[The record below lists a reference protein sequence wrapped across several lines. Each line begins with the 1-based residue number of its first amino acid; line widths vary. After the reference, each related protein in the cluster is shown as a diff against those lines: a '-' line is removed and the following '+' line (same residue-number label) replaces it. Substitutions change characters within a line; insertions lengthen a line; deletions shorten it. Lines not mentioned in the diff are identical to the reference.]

1 MTDKKIK
8 TPGIVIEDKYAQLIR
23 KRLKKEIIS
32 TENLLNY
39 VGKEIY
45 LCGHNAYGS
54 ITLNEPLKLDC
65 SLLASHNKR
74 HLISEDDILKL
85 WPDSNIFYAYSF
97 RINKIFKNPIKYNNT
112 NKVFG
117 IIEDIK
123 FINKD
128 NEEEKVIM
136 KKEEISIVAV
146 NYYNDYEDTLDY
158 LKKLEFSEK
167 YKSVVESF
175 LALYETYLNKLL
187 SKVYDGD
194 GMVLKPE
201 PEPDVTER
209 FIRIRIRNPK
219 TIVEGTFR
227 TIVIS
232 ESEGIKAV
240 IGRLKKNPTGPTKI
254 QSVLFEKDKWT
265 VERAAQWVK
274 DHKDS
279 LKNMDYVKCGN
290 CGKYFDYLSEKEAG
304 MGYVKC
310 PNCKSSV
317 DQEGKAYSLT
327 HQDKYIDSGY
337 IPEEKDTGKQEPKWV
352 WCKTCEQSF
361 DYFKQLLDDKS
372 IVLCP
377 HCGAL
382 VIFEEK

>member
-1 MTDKKIK
+1 MTEKIK
-8 TPGIVIEDKYAQLIR
+8 NPGIVIEDKYAQLIR

-201 PEPDVTER
+201 PDVTER

>member
-1 MTDKKIK
+1 MTEKIK
-8 TPGIVIEDKYAQLIR
+8 NPGIVIEDKYAQLIR
-23 KRLKKEIIS
+23 KRLIKEIIS
-32 TENLLNY
+32 TENFLNY
-39 VGKEIY
+39 VGKELY
-45 LCGHNAYGS
+45 LCGNQVYGS
-54 ITLNEPLKLDC
+54 IILNGPLKLDC

-85 WPDSNIFYAYSF
+85 WPDSNVFYAYSF
-97 RINKIFKNPIKYNNT
+97 RINKMFKNPIKYDNT
-112 NKVFG
+112 NLNFG

-123 FINKD
+123 FLDKKDEKIN
-128 NEEEKVIM
+128 M

-146 NYYNDYEDTLDY
+146 NYYKDYEDKLDY

-175 LALYETYLNKLL
+175 LSLYETYLNKLL
-187 SKVYDGD
+187 GKVYDGD

-201 PEPDVTER
+201 PDITDNY
-209 FIRIRIRNPK
+209 IRIRIRNPK
-219 TIVEGTFR
+219 TIVEGSFR
-227 TIVIS
+227 TITIS
-232 ESEGIKAV
+232 ETEGIKAI
-240 IGRLKKNPTGPTKI
+240 IGKLRRDPNGSTHI

-265 VERAAQWVK
+265 VERAQAWVNS
-274 DHKDS
+274 HKED
-279 LKNMDYVKCGN
+279 LKNLLADDFK
-290 CGKYFDYLSEKEAG
+290 EKKEE
-304 MGYVKC
+304 KTE
-310 PNCKSSV
+310 KS
-317 DQEGKAYSLT
+317 
-327 HQDKYIDSGY
+327 QDKYIDSGY

>member
-1 MTDKKIK
+1 MTEKIK
-8 TPGIVIEDKYAQLIR
+8 NPGIVIEDKYAQLIR

-54 ITLNEPLKLDC
+54 ITLNEPLKLDLT
-65 SLLASHNKR
+65 LLDSHNKR
-74 HLISEDDILKL
+74 HLISKEDILKL
-85 WPDSNIFYAYSF
+85 WPDSNTFYAYSF
-97 RINKIFKNPIKYNNT
+97 RINKIFKNQIKYNNT

-128 NEEEKVIM
+128 NKEEKVIM

-175 LALYETYLNKLL
+175 LSLYETYLNKLL

-201 PEPDVTER
+201 AETPGDYVR
-209 FIRIRIRNPK
+209 VRIRDPRTMIDDS
-219 TIVEGTFR
+219 FR
-227 TIVIS
+227 TIVLS
-232 ESEGIKAV
+232 EIEGIKAV
-240 IGRLKKNPTGPTKI
+240 VAKLKKDANGPTHI
-254 QSVLFEKDKWT
+254 QSVLFDKEKWT
-265 VERAAQWVK
+265 TARAIAWV
-274 DHKDS
+274 DS
-279 LKNMDYVKCGN
+279 HR
-290 CGKYFDYLSEKEAG
+290 KE
-304 MGYVKC
+304 
-310 PNCKSSV
+310 
-317 DQEGKAYSLT
+317 
-327 HQDKYIDSGY
+327 
-337 IPEEKDTGKQEPKWV
+337 
-352 WCKTCEQSF
+352 
-361 DYFKQLLDDKS
+361 LL
-372 IVLCP
+372 
-377 HCGAL
+377 
-382 VIFEEK
+382 

>member
-201 PEPDVTER
+201 PDVTER

-382 VIFEEK
+382 VIFEEKE

>member
-1 MTDKKIK
+1 
-8 TPGIVIEDKYAQLIR
+8 
-23 KRLKKEIIS
+23 
-32 TENLLNY
+32 
-39 VGKEIY
+39 
-45 LCGHNAYGS
+45 
-54 ITLNEPLKLDC
+54 
-65 SLLASHNKR
+65 LASHNKR

-97 RINKIFKNPIKYNNT
+97 RINKIFKNPIKYDNT

-123 FINKD
+123 FIDKK
-128 NEEEKVIM
+128 EENNVAI

>member
-1 MTDKKIK
+1 MTNKKIK
-8 TPGIVIEDKYAQLIR
+8 IPGIVIEDKYAQLIR

-39 VGKEIY
+39 VGKELY
-45 LCGHNAYGS
+45 LCGHNVYGS
-54 ITLNEPLKLDC
+54 ITLNEPLKLDY
-65 SLLASHNKR
+65 SLLASHSKR

-85 WPDSNIFYAYSF
+85 WPDSSIFYAYSF
-97 RINKIFKNPIKYNNT
+97 RINKIFKNPIKYDNT

-123 FINKD
+123 FIDKKED
-128 NEEEKVIM
+128 EKIVM
-136 KKEEISIVAV
+136 KKEEIQPVE
-146 NYYNDYEDTLDY
+146 YYKSYEEKFEA

-175 LALYETYLNKLL
+175 LSLYEVYLNKLL

-201 PEPDVTER
+201 PELVGN
-209 FIRIRIRNPK
+209 FIRVRIRNPK

-232 ESEGIKAV
+232 ETEGIKAI
-240 IGRLKKNPTGPTKI
+240 IGKLKSDASGGTHI
-254 QSVLFEKDKWT
+254 QSVLFDKNKWT
-265 VERAAQWVK
+265 IERAKKWVE
-274 DHKDS
+274 DHKDT
-279 LKNMDYVKCGN
+279 LKNMHYVKCGN
-290 CGKYFDYLSEKEAG
+290 CGKYFDYVAEKEAG

-310 PNCKSSV
+310 PNCKASV
-317 DQEGKAYSLT
+317 DQEGKAYSEKS
-327 HQDKYIDSGY
+327 QDKYIDSGY
-337 IPEEKDTGKQEPKWV
+337 IPEDKDTGKQEPKWV
-352 WCKTCEQSF
+352 WCKNCEQSF

-372 IVLCP
+372 TVLCP

-382 VIFEEK
+382 VIFEEKE